1 MATVKPAGRG
11 PRFSLMNLLPEPL
24 RLRIFDAYIGRQVL
38 SAVITGVVVL
48 TGVLVLGNIF
58 KKLDQLL
65 GSTSL
70 PPSAVVMFVLYIIPY
85 SLIFTIPWAFLTGIL
100 LVFGRLS
107 ADNEMTALR
116 MTGMSM
122 ARICLPVFVMAV
134 ALSGVCYWV
143 NVDLAPYAKAKIKRL
158 FYDVVVQNP
167 EELFQAGKVFDQL
180 PGTRIYTRKRDG
192 AKLYNVE
199 IFKTAGGFDQ
209 SYTRADKAYVE
220 YTPGTDEFTL
230 RLEGAMVEQR
240 STEEDV
246 AMINDMKRIYLGKT
260 YVTMSLQQLK
270 EKIQHVNPSMKSTSD
285 LWSEVG
291 NGLDCFTQEKMNA
304 KAKSAA
310 LTEINMRYSLSL
322 ACITFALVGV
332 PLGIT
337 AQRRETSIGF
347 ALSLVVATSYI
358 MFVIFANTLNEK
370 PGLYPH
376 LLMWVPN
383 IVFIGLGATLF
394 SKLARK

>member
-1 MATVKPAGRG
+1 MSLVPA
-11 PRFSLMNLLPEPL
+11 PL
-24 RLRIFDAYIGRQVL
+24 RLRLFDQYVGRQVL

-65 GSTSL
+65 GSTTL
-70 PPSAVVMFVLYIIPY
+70 PADAVVMFVLYIIPY

-122 ARICLPVFVMAV
+122 PRICLPIFVMAI
-134 ALSGVCYWV
+134 ALSGVCYFV

-167 EELFQAGKVFDQL
+167 AELFQAGKVFDQL
-180 PGTRIYTRKRDG
+180 PGTRIFTRKREG
-192 AKLYNVE
+192 SKLFNVE
-199 IFKTAGGFDQ
+199 IFKTTAGVDE
-209 SYTRADKAYVE
+209 SYTRADRAYVE

-230 RLEGAMVEQR
+230 RLENAMVEQR
-240 STEEDV
+240 TTAEGID
-246 AMINDMKRIYLGKT
+246 MINEVKRIYLAKT
-260 YVTMSLQQLK
+260 FVTMSLQQLK
-270 EKIQHVNPSMKSTSD
+270 EKIQHVNPSMKNTTE
-285 LWSEVG
+285 LWGEIQSKK
-291 NGLDCFTQEKMNA
+291 DCFTGEEINA
-304 KAKSAA
+304 RGVSSA
-310 LTEINMRYSLSL
+310 LTEVNMRYSLPL
-322 ACITFALVGV
+322 ACITFALVGI

-337 AQRRETSIGF
+337 AQRRETSVGF
-347 ALSLVVATSYI
+347 ALSLLVATAYI
-358 MFVIFANTLNEK
+358 VFIIFANTLNDK
-370 PGLYPH
+370 PGMYPH

-383 IVFIGLGATLF
+383 VVFLAVGFNLF
-394 SKLARK
+394 GKLARK

>member
-1 MATVKPAGRG
+1 MAKASAAQKTP
-11 PRFSLMNLLPEPL
+11 FSFMSLLPAPL
-24 RLRIFDAYIGRQVL
+24 RLRIFDTYIARQVL
-38 SAVITGVVVL
+38 SAVFTGVVVL

-70 PPSAVVMFVLYIIPY
+70 PASAVAMFVLYIIPY

-122 ARICLPVFVMAV
+122 PRICLPVFVMAL

-143 NVDLAPYAKAKIKRL
+143 NVDLAPFAKAKIKRL

-167 EELFQAGKVFDQL
+167 AELFQAGKVFDQL

-192 AKLYNVE
+192 AKLHNVE
-199 IFKTAGGFDQ
+199 IYKTSAGFDE
-209 SYTRADKAYVE
+209 SYTRADRAYVE

-230 RLEGAMVEQR
+230 RLEGALVEQR
-240 STEEDV
+240 SKAEDV
-246 AMINDMKRIYLGKT
+246 AMINDMKRIYLAKT

-270 EKIQHVNPSMKSTSD
+270 EKIQHVNPSMKKTGE
-285 LWSEVG
+285 LWGEIHT
-291 NGLDCFTQEKMNA
+291 GLDCFTGGQMDKRA
-304 KAKSAA
+304 ISSA
-310 LTEINMRYSLSL
+310 LTEVNMRYSLSL
-322 ACITFALVGV
+322 ACITFALVGI

-347 ALSLVVATSYI
+347 ALSLVVATAYI
-358 MFVIFANTLNEK
+358 VFVIFANTLNDK

-383 IVFIGLGATLF
+383 VVFLAVGLNLF
-394 SKLARK
+394 RKLARK